1 MEVFICAAAI
11 YLVLNFIIVRALGM
25 LEKKLSPH
33 LRDRNDTAPKK
44 RSSSA
49 TLKAATVPD
58 SQHIDS

>member
-1 MEVFICAAAI
+1 
-11 YLVLNFIIVRALGM
+11 M

-33 LRDRNDTAPKK
+33 LRDRNAAAPKK
-44 RSSSA
+44 RSSSSSA